1 MSLIVFDVGG
11 DGVGIVLIT
20 HELITLGCEDAE
32 IVEITSPVSRLPVRK
47 QYSDSQHTNFRVT
60 PVDRRSQIS
69 RQET

>member
-20 HELITLGCEDAE
+20 HELITPGCEDAE
-32 IVEITSPVSRLPVRK
+32 IVEITSPVCLPVRK